1 MKYRRMVL
9 AATALLAT
17 AALGINAHADVY
29 NNQSANPSTTRIV
42 LQQTQ
47 PENQQAAYPIQ
58 TVTSTKQST
67 EQTPTVTVPAA
78 ANNSRPQNGW
88 YQDPQEGSWYFYQNG
103 QAFNQGWFQSPYSKN
118 WYYFNNDG
126 KAASGFKQINNQT
139 FYFDPSNVWTD
150 TGWQQINGY
159 WYFFDPNHDGNYGAA
174 KTGWFQSPSSKNWY
188 YFDQSGRAVTGFQS
202 INNREYYFDLT
213 NANMKVGCG
222 ST

>member
-29 NNQSANPSTTRIV
+29 NNQSANPSTTRII

-47 PENQQAAYPIQ
+47 PENQQAVYPIQ

-88 YQDPQEGSWYFYQNG
+88 YQDPQEGS
-103 QAFNQGWFQSPYSKN
+103 
-118 WYYFNNDG
+118 
-126 KAASGFKQINNQT
+126 
-139 FYFDPSNVWTD
+139 
-150 TGWQQINGY
+150 
-159 WYFFDPNHDGNYGAA
+159 
-174 KTGWFQSPSSKNWY
+174 
-188 YFDQSGRAVTGFQS
+188 
-202 INNREYYFDLT
+202 
-213 NANMKVGCG
+213 
-222 ST
+222 